1 MISQLDGLVKALRG
15 RGNGRRPLVAVLGTP
30 GGLALELARLLFA
43 CGRRPL
49 LLSLEGGKGWGVF
62 LQGKGSLE
70 SCAEI
75 QEGYWSL
82 GGAGN
87 YAFPAWA
94 TGESARRLLEG
105 LHEASAPWDC
115 VVLDLGREHNEGVAQ
130 LASACDPL
138 CIELPGDDLGLAHM
152 LSLSRDILSRT
163 GKIGVYATPSASLEA
178 GEARLLSKLFLQA
191 ASKMVPVPVRFL
203 HGEQVVEE
211 LAVLV
216 GVPESGAK

>member
-15 RGNGRRPLVAVLGTP
+15 RGHGRRPLVAVLGLP
-30 GGLALELARLLFA
+30 GGLALELTRLLSA

-49 LLSLEGGKGWGVF
+49 LFTLEGGKGWDTF

-70 SCAEI
+70 SCAESR
-75 QEGYWSL
+75 EDYWSL
-82 GGAGN
+82 GGAGD

-94 TGESARRLLEG
+94 TGEIARRLLEG
-105 LHEASAPWDC
+105 LHEAAAPWDC
-115 VVLDLGREHNEGVAQ
+115 VVLDLGQEHNEGVVQ

-138 CIELPGDDLGLAHM
+138 CIELPGNDLVLAHI
-152 LSLSRDILSRT
+152 LSLSRDILSRS

-178 GEARLLSKLFLQA
+178 GEARLLAKLFLQA
-191 ASKMVPVPVRFL
+191 ASKMIQVPVHCL

-216 GVPESGAK
+216 GVPESGVK